1 MLGNV
6 CLSHRWKEIIYGTG
20 KNMNTASCFFHAL
33 REEGNTNHSP
43 HWLFKTFLS
52 SVCKYEKWGRGKGL
66 LATISSQR
74 RLQESSLLQFS
85 QRAAGP
91 LSLHR
96 SAIISGLECYKI
108 MPSLLLPSINNNCIW
123 IQQSHVEK
131 LANDTYMRASTHL
144 ETQIILIILHEI
156 SFSFPNLAPV
166 RALSMACRGPLLFFP
181 ALLFPWKLLTR
192 ALAGYCAE
200 PYGVLLRAHRLLA
213 EAEENQFLRQL
224 R

>member
-1 MLGNV
+1 MFVFHIGGRRLSKEQVKTWTRLIAFSMHSGKKAVQITAHTDFSKPFFPLSENTKNGGEGKGYLR
-6 CLSHRWKEIIYGTG
+6 LSHHRDTY
-20 KNMNTASCFFHAL
+20 
-33 REEGNTNHSP
+33 
-43 HWLFKTFLS
+43 
-52 SVCKYEKWGRGKGL
+52 
-66 LATISSQR
+66 R
-74 RLQESSLLQFS
+74 RAACRSS

-91 LSLHR
+91 LSLHT
-96 SAIISGLECYKI
+96 SAIISGPECYKI
-108 MPSLLLPSINNNCIW
+108 MPSLLLPSINNNCIR

-166 RALSMACRGPLLFFP
+166 RALSVACRGPLLFFP

-200 PYGVLLRAHRLLA
+200 PYHALLRAHRLLA
-213 EAEENQFLRQL
+213 ETEENQFLRQL
-224 R
+224 C